1 MREAKPDRDLAAA
14 RIHGEAGDAVAS
26 REATPGAAKAA
37 ASLTKREQQVLELM
51 AFGLSN
57 KEIARRLSLG
67 RRTVET
73 HINHVLGKL
82 DVSSR
87 TRAVVEAGRVG
98 LIGAAPAHVQ
108 GYPFEARPNN
118 LPFQLTMLLGR
129 EQDLVDLKT
138 ALESSRLL
146 TLSGAGGV
154 GKTRLALRV
163 GVDLIGLYPH
173 GVWFCDFSPITDPEL
188 VASVAAKALSV
199 REQPGRSL
207 AESIVASL
215 KRKHALLIFDNC
227 EHVLGVSAELAD
239 EILHAC
245 PDIRILAT
253 SRQALGIIG
262 EVVHRVRSLSLPESS
277 TALRADRAMRYGAVA
292 LFVDRAL
299 ASDSRFTL
307 TNDNAPVVADI
318 CRRVDGIPMAI
329 ELAATRVNVV
339 SVRSLAQSL
348 DDRFKVLTAG
358 SRTALPRHKTLL
370 ALIDWSYE
378 LLTPHEQKL
387 FDRLGI
393 LAGSFS
399 LEAAEA
405 ICAGDGLA
413 GSEIVDLMIALVDK
427 SLVVA
432 QTGEMEQERYRLLE
446 STRAFALEK
455 QAQKG
460 EREALARRHGEYFR
474 DQVQAADDRFG
485 MGSTAGWLATMELD
499 LENYRATLEWALAGG
514 QDVPLGGALAGSLER
529 LWTLAGLSVEARR
542 WLDIALE
549 RISESE
555 HPAIAARVWRAKAR
569 FVQGQPMRDC
579 IERALSLYESV
590 GDERGAAYALRSLAF
605 SLLQMGQLDE
615 ANEVI
620 DRAIAALRRQGDK
633 VGIAACL
640 VLQGLSAYTRHD
652 FAAGR
657 KCYSQALAAFKSL
670 GDEVA
675 TSNVLAN
682 FAELEF
688 ADGHADQALRLVNES
703 LLITSR
709 GKEASDLA
717 IDLNNSS
724 AYHIA
729 LGDLDEARE
738 SAREALQGAQSEQN
752 AWNTSVALQHLAL
765 LAATRGEGRVAAQL
779 IGYVN
784 AQFKEL
790 GLQRETT
797 EKWGYERLTAAL
809 LRDLSEAEI
818 GALGDEGATWSEDQA
833 IEQALKV

>member
-1 MREAKPDRDLAAA
+1 MQDTRPDKDSAAEAVPGSAKLA
-14 RIHGEAGDAVAS
+14 
-26 REATPGAAKAA
+26 PA

-98 LIGAAPAHVQ
+98 LIGAAPAHVP

-129 EQDLVDLKT
+129 EQDLVDVKT
-138 ALESSRLL
+138 SLESSRLL
-146 TLSGAGGV
+146 TLSGSGGV

-173 GVWFCDFSPITDPEL
+173 GVWFCDFSPITDAGL
-188 VASVAAKALSV
+188 VASVVAKALSV

-227 EHVLGVSAELAD
+227 EHVLGAAAELAD

-262 EVVHRVRSLSLPESS
+262 EVVQRVRSLGLPETS
-277 TALRADRAMRYGAVA
+277 TGLRADRAMRYGAVA

-318 CRRVDGIPMAI
+318 CRRVDGIPLAI
-329 ELAATRVNVV
+329 ELAATRINVV

-378 LLTPHEQKL
+378 LLTPSEQTL

-399 LEAAEA
+399 LDAAEA
-405 ICAGDGLA
+405 ICAGDGVT
-413 GSEIVDLMIALVDK
+413 GGEIMDLMIALVDK

-432 QTGEMEQERYRLLE
+432 QTGGIEEEHYRLLE
-446 STRAFALEK
+446 STRAYAFHKLTE
-455 QAQKG
+455 KG
-460 EREALARRHGEYFR
+460 ERDTLARRHGAYFR
-474 DQVQAADDRFG
+474 DQAQAADERFG
-485 MGSTAGWLATMELD
+485 MGSTAGWLAAMELD
-499 LENYRATLEWALAGG
+499 LENYRAALEWALAGG
-514 QDVPLGGALAGSLER
+514 HDVALGGALAGNLER

-542 WLDIALE
+542 WLDTALE
-549 RISESE
+549 RVSESE
-555 HPAIAARVWRAKAR
+555 HPAIAARLWRAKAR

-579 IERALSLYESV
+579 IERALALYDSV

-620 DRAIAALRRQGDK
+620 DRAIDALRRLGDK
-633 VGIAACL
+633 VGVASCL
-640 VLQGLSAYTRHD
+640 GLQGLSAYTRHD

-657 KCYSQALAAFKSL
+657 KYYSQALTAYKAL

-675 TSNVLAN
+675 TSNALAN

-717 IDLNNSS
+717 IDLNNSC

-729 LGDLDEARE
+729 LGGLDEARE

-765 LAATRGEGRVAAQL
+765 LAAMRGEARVAAQL
-779 IGYVN
+779 VGYVN

-797 EKWGYERLTAAL
+797 EKWGYERLTAEL
-809 LRDLSEAEI
+809 QRELDEAEI
-818 GALGDEGATWSEDQA
+818 GALREEGAAWSEDQA
-833 IEQALKV
+833 IELALKV